1 MTINIIK
8 NIEEIQHKIE
18 DENLLSD
25 QLLRKSK
32 FEKMVNQ
39 IEKAFNAPEDQV
51 VEELNKNHAVVH
63 TDQFYILTQK
73 PHVLF
78 KGMDFTLESKTS
90 FINMYENQRI
100 ICSDGKSKSKA
111 RIWLE
116 HPLRRQ
122 LKGITFDP
130 TTLEDKNG
138 MYNIWK
144 GFSVESIQGKCELYK
159 KHIKN
164 IICAENNEYFYYVWK
179 WMAYLVQ
186 HPDKIMT
193 GLILIGLQGTGKGV
207 FVKALGHLF
216 GQHYLHLDN
225 LDRLLGNFN
234 FHMKNAVLVYA
245 DEAIWGGNKKDV
257 GKLKAMVTEEYAM
270 IEPKGKDSF
279 MVRNFRHFIFSS
291 NESWPVHLD
300 HDDRRFLVLEV
311 SSKHKEDDAYFSA
324 IYNELDHGGYEA
336 LLFELL
342 NEDLTGFNPRKL
354 PINTESFQV
363 KLQSASS
370 STQYIYEAL
379 HEGCFDI
386 GNSTPSESWPEQPL
400 SFHRIYLDYNAW
412 CSMQGKRLEQ
422 KSVLGRALN
431 KLISSCLKSRPG
443 AASGTRPECYTFQGL
458 SVTRED
464 FQRAF
469 KVNSDI
475 WKE

>member
-8 NIEEIQHKIE
+8 NREEIQHKIE
-18 DENLLSD
+18 DEKLLHN
-25 QLLRKSK
+25 QLSRKSK
-32 FEKMVNQ
+32 FEEMVRQ
-39 IEKAFNAPEDQV
+39 VEKTFEAPEDKV
-51 VEELNKNHAVVH
+51 VEELNQNHAVVH
-63 TDQFYILTQK
+63 TNQFYILTQK
-73 PHVLF
+73 QHILF
-78 KGMDFTLESKTS
+78 KGMDFTLESKAS

-100 ICSDGKSKSKA
+100 VCSDGYSRNKA
-111 RIWLE
+111 RIWLA
-116 HPLRRQ
+116 HPARRQ
-122 LKGITFDP
+122 LHGITFDP

-144 GFSVESIQGKCELYK
+144 GFAIKPAKGKCDLYK
-159 KHIKN
+159 KHIQDV
-164 IICAENNEYFYYVWK
+164 ICAGNGKYFHYVWK

-193 GLILIGLQGTGKGV
+193 GLVLIGLQGTGKGV
-207 FVKALGHLF
+207 FAKTLGLLF

-245 DEAIWGGNKKDV
+245 DEVIWGGNKKDV
-257 GKLKAMVTEEYAM
+257 GKLKAMVTEEHAM

-291 NESWPVHLD
+291 NESWPIHLD

-342 NEDLTGFNPRKL
+342 NENLTGFNPRRL
-354 PINTESFQV
+354 PLNTESFQV

-370 STQYIYEAL
+370 STQYIYQAL
-379 HEGCFDI
+379 LNGSFDV
-386 GNSTPSESWPEQPL
+386 GNLTPTENWPEKPL
-400 SFHRIYLDYNAW
+400 RFNRIYNDYKAW
-412 CSMQGKRLEQ
+412 CNIQGIPLEKSMILGKT
-422 KSVLGRALN
+422 LN
-431 KLISSCLKSRPG
+431 KLISSCVKSRPG
-443 AASGTRPECYTFQGL
+443 ITSDLGGL
-458 SVTRED
+458 TSKKNNR
-464 FQRAF
+464 
-469 KVNSDI
+469 I
-475 WKE
+475 

>member
-1 MTINIIK
+1 MSQNVQK
-8 NIEEIQHKIE
+8 QAKRESYSQSYEARNVNF
-18 DENLLSD
+18 DEMARLA
-25 QLLRKSK
+25 
-32 FEKMVNQ
+32 EKKLQ
-39 IEKAFNAPEDQV
+39 TPEDV
-51 VEELNKNHAVVH
+51 VLEELNQKHAVVH
-63 TDQFYILTQK
+63 TDQFYILTEK
-73 PHVLF
+73 DHTLF
-78 KGMDFTLESKTS
+78 KGSDFTLESKTS
-90 FINMYENQRI
+90 FINMYENQRV
-100 ICSDGKSKSKA
+100 ICSDGCLRSKA
-111 RIWLE
+111 RIWLA
-116 HPLRRQ
+116 HPHRRQ
-122 LKGITFDP
+122 LTGITFDP
-130 TTLEDKNG
+130 TNSEDKNG

-144 GFSVESIQGKCELYK
+144 GFSIEPLKGKCDLYK
-159 KHIKN
+159 KHIKDV
-164 IICAENNEYFYYVWK
+164 ICAENDEYFYYVWK

-207 FVKALGHLF
+207 FAKTLGLLF

-257 GKLKAMVTEEYAM
+257 GKLKAMVTEEHAM

-354 PINTESFQV
+354 PVNTESFQV

-370 STQYIYEAL
+370 CAQYIYEAL
-379 HEGCFDI
+379 REGCFDV
-386 GNSTPSESWPEQPL
+386 GNSTPSECWPEQPL

-431 KLISSCLKSRPG
+431 KLISSCVKSRPG
-443 AASGTRPECYTFQGL
+443 ATSGPRPECYTFQAL
-458 SVTRED
+458 SATRED
-464 FQRAF
+464 FQKAF
-469 KVNSDI
+469 KAGTDI